1 VSSITRADI
10 QKIADLAELHV
21 DEATAAELE
30 RQLRRILDYVE
41 QLNELPK
48 DGAPEIPRPAARL
61 RRDAPSAD
69 PLDRPPSEWAPGFK
83 GGLFVVPRLGELDR
97 GEDAP

>member
-30 RQLRRILDYVE
+30 QQLRRILDYVE
-41 QLNELPK
+41 QLNELPQ
-48 DGAPEIPRPAARL
+48 DGAPEIPRPATRL
-61 RRDAPSAD
+61 RRDEPSAD
-69 PLDRPPSEWAPGFK
+69 PLDRPPSEWAPGLK

-97 GEDAP
+97 GEDE